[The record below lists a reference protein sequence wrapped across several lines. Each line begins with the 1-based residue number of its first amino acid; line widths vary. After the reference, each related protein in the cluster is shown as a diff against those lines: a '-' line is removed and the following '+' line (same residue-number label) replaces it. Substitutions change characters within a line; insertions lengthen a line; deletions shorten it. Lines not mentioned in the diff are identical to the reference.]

1 MYEHKREQNQNIK
14 QINEIPY
21 TQTHTKNT
29 PRKQQITIFKN
40 PTHTHTNQTTVPNK
54 QTRRDQNR
62 KRKVRPLPSSKCL
75 LIDYLSSLPDCV
87 TSEERIQLY
96 CGFPTDDDIMTSMLK
111 GILRWPD
118 PAGSDQRQCG
128 GGGDLIYLIY
138 FICLCYL
145 SYLFILSDLLIL
157 FVFLIYL

>member
-1 MYEHKREQNQNIK
+1 MEWRGNK
-14 QINEIPY
+14 QIKIKLIPAY
-21 TQTHTKNT
+21 VWTQKRAKSKHQTNKRNPIHPNPHQKHTKKTTNNN
-29 PRKQQITIFKN
+29 FKKSY
-40 PTHTHTNQTTVPNK
+40 THTNQTFVPNK

-118 PAGSDQRQCG
+118 PAGSD
-128 GGGDLIYLIY
+128 
-138 FICLCYL
+138 
-145 SYLFILSDLLIL
+145 
-157 FVFLIYL
+157 